1 MQRTGRKNL
10 FWPLLV
16 IAGGLVAMLLALE
29 VFPPAI
35 ADLIRR
41 GWPALLVIVGLTLLL
56 DQIGALKRWGPILA
70 VAVAVVLVG
79 GIIAVAYTTRAQ
91 TERTEN
97 TVTFDEELPPEVDR
111 VRIVV
116 AGLQTDTSIRPGAA
130 DSRRIQA
137 EFAGSTESDVET
149 SYEVQ
154 QGVAT
159 FILRETRPGSVPS
172 LEAIGRG
179 RIVIQLPMG
188 VPLELDVQVADVRG
202 PAVLSLLGLDVA
214 RLNVNI
220 GRGDLLLTLPNTG
233 LERRGEVVLTG
244 GSVEVVVPDD
254 LGIQLSTGGKTP
266 TFAEGAYLLDPSAN
280 AYLSRRYDDFAET
293 TELGLTVSGA
303 IRLE

>member
-1 MQRTGRKNL
+1 MIPQVWFHPATNSRTQVWILPFQDQVVGGL
-10 FWPLLV
+10 STQLLILLV
-16 IAGGLVAMLLALE
+16 AAINWLAWRGGRE
-29 VFPPAI
+29 
-35 ADLIRR
+35 
-41 GWPALLVIVGLTLLL
+41 
-56 DQIGALKRWGPILA
+56 
-70 VAVAVVLVG
+70 
-79 GIIAVAYTTRAQ
+79 TRAY
-91 TERTEN
+91 R
-97 TVTFDEELPPEVDR
+97 
-111 VRIVV
+111 
-116 AGLQTDTSIRPGAA
+116 
-130 DSRRIQA
+130 
-137 EFAGSTESDVET
+137 
-149 SYEVQ
+149 
-154 QGVAT
+154 GVAT